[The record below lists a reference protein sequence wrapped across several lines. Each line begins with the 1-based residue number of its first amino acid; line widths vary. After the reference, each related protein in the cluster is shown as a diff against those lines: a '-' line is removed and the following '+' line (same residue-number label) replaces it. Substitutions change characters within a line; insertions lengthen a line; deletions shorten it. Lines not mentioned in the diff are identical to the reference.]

1 MRHWK
6 HKQKREGASRPFYSI
21 SASDL
26 SSISD
31 VEIAF
36 GTTKLLPPWE
46 AIPEDFRKGNQYTE
60 LVACLF
66 YGRPLPDGPISILD
80 GVKHED
86 LSRAVH
92 AHLISYDPKHEHKIA
107 GVGYMISKV
116 ATLG

>member
-6 HKQKREGASRPFYSI
+6 HKQNREGASRPLYSI

-46 AIPEDFRKGNQYTE
+46 AIPEDFRKGNQYTA
-60 LVACLF
+60 LVSNLF
-66 YGRPLPDGPISILD
+66 YGRPLPDSPISIVE

-92 AHLISYDPKHEHKIA
+92 AHLISYAPKHEHKIA
-107 GVGYMISKV
+107 GIGYMISKV